1 MGLSINTKLQTNY
14 ENYYAGE
21 SEWRRRGAIDKVANI
36 VRLCGDF
43 AHQEILEIGS
53 GEGAILARMSELGFG
68 KSLYGLEVSGSAV
81 EATHERQIPTLVEC
95 RVFEGYSIPYADRR
109 FDIAV
114 LSHVVEHLE
123 HPRQLLYE
131 AARVAKL
138 VFVEVP
144 LEDTVRLTRD
154 YVFDPVGHINFYSPK
169 TIRRLLQTCE
179 LDVISQQITNSSRPV
194 YQYRMGAVRG
204 AATHLVK
211 QSLLYISQALATRLL
226 TYNCSLLCTKS
237 RPQPL

>member
-1 MGLSINTKLQTNY
+1 MGLSVNTKLQANY
-14 ENYYAGE
+14 ENYYGGE

-36 VRLCGDF
+36 VRLCSTF

-68 KSLYGLEVSGSAV
+68 TSLYGLEVSRSAV
-81 EATHERQIPTLVEC
+81 DATQKRQIPRLVEC
-95 RVFEGYSIPYADRR
+95 RVFEGYSIPYADSR
-109 FDIAV
+109 FDVAI

-154 YVFDPVGHINFYSPK
+154 YIFDPVGHINFYSPK
-169 TIRRLLQTCE
+169 TIRRLIQTCE
-179 LDVISQQITNSSRPV
+179 LDVISQQITNSSRLV
-194 YQYRMGAVRG
+194 YQYRLGSVRG
-204 AATHLVK
+204 AATYLLK
-211 QSLLYISQALATRLL
+211 ESLLHISEALATRLL
-226 TYNCSLLCTKS
+226 TYNCSLLCAKS
-237 RPQPL
+237 RPSSL

>member
-1 MGLSINTKLQTNY
+1 MGLSLNSKLQANY
-14 ENYYAGE
+14 ENYYGGE

-36 VRLCGDF
+36 VRLCGSF
-43 AHQEILEIGS
+43 AHDQILEIGS
-53 GEGAILARMSELGFG
+53 GEGAILARMSELSFG
-68 KSLYGLEVSGSAV
+68 TSLFGLEVSQSAID
-81 EATHERQIPTLVEC
+81 ATRKRQIPRLVEC
-95 RVFEGYSIPYADRR
+95 RVFEGYTIPYADHR
-109 FDIAV
+109 FDLAI

-169 TIRRLLQTCE
+169 SIRRLIQTCG
-179 LDVISQQITNSSRPV
+179 LDVISQQVSNSSRTV
-194 YQYRMGAVRG
+194 YQYRLGAAQG
-204 AATHLVK
+204 AATHAVK
-211 QSLLYISQALATRLL
+211 QSLLFVSEALATRLL
-226 TYNCSLLCTKS
+226 TYNCSLLCARS
-237 RPQPL
+237 RAESP